1 MFDFSLPELGLV
13 GLIALLV
20 LGPKDM
26 VIFLKSISQ
35 VISKIKDYYNDYVKY
50 LNAAINEVEA
60 EKNVV
65 DVIIDMDGNHQRVY
79 DLSKVMPQ
87 IKVEE
92 KDAANQ

>member
-13 GLIALLV
+13 GLVALLV

-26 VIFLKSISQ
+26 VIFLKSVSQ
-35 VISKIKDYYNDYVKY
+35 VFGKVKGYYNDYVKY
-50 LNAAINEVEA
+50 LNDAINEVEA

-65 DVIIDMDGNHQRVY
+65 DMIVDMDGNMQRVY
-79 DLSKVMPQ
+79 DLNKIMPQ
-87 IKVEE
+87 IKEVE

>member
-13 GLIALLV
+13 GIVALLV

-26 VIFLKSISQ
+26 VIFLKSVSQ
-35 VISKIKDYYNDYVKY
+35 AFGKVKGYYNDYVKY
-50 LNAAINEVEA
+50 LNDAINEVEA

-65 DVIIDMDGNHQRVY
+65 DMIMDMDGNMQRVY
-79 DLSKVMPQ
+79 DLNKIMLQ
-87 IKVEE
+87 IKEE